1 MNNSRPRAR
10 GRFNC
15 SAVLTLKVLNTL
27 RRGFAEFT
35 DAILKSGQPSVD
47 PFLQRRSEFLGVG
60 KVAIAFCPDAFS
72 REEKLYHPDPHRG
85 GDWYEYLSVKL
96 NSSFEEFGENKLSII
111 TFNYDCSLEHYL
123 LNSLINSHEKTVM
136 NAQRRSRKFRS
147 FTFIASSASGRI
159 AADRLCW
166 K

>member
-1 MNNSRPRAR
+1 M
-10 GRFNC
+10 RFQG
-15 SAVLTLKVLNTL
+15 K
-27 RRGFAEFT
+27 
-35 DAILKSGQPSVD
+35 KSSTIQI
-47 PFLQRRSEFLGVG
+47 R
-60 KVAIAFCPDAFS
+60 IAAAT
-72 REEKLYHPDPHRG
+72 EYQ
-85 GDWYEYLSVKL
+85 YLSVKL